1 MKRSQINYAIDKAHA
16 IAATFRVCLPEFALF
31 TAEAWR
37 EQPLEEWSEV
47 LDLQLGWDITD
58 FGRGDFSKTGL
69 TLLTLRN
76 GALHSTAYPKPYAE
90 KMLQIQQEQQT
101 PWHFHAHKM
110 EDILNR
116 GGGDLCMQLGWATDD
131 ALFNEQRRVEVR
143 VDGRWRTLKPGET
156 LVLKP
161 GQGVCLPPRLYHRF
175 WAEKAFVL
183 GWEISMV
190 NDDRRD
196 NHFLEPGGRFPAID
210 EDVPVKWLLC
220 HEYGRLNVA

>member
-16 IAATFRVCLPEFALF
+16 IAETFRVCLPDFAFF
-31 TAEAWR
+31 TADVWQHQAQADR
-37 EQPLEEWSEV
+37 REV
-47 LDLQLGWDITD
+47 LELELGWDITD
-58 FGRGDFSKTGL
+58 FGHGDFSRTGL

-76 GALHSTAYPKPYAE
+76 GKMGSRRYPKPYAE

-101 PWHFHAHKM
+101 PWHFHIHKM
-110 EDILNR
+110 EDIVNR
-116 GGGDLCMQLGWATDD
+116 GGGDLCMQLAWATPE
-131 ALFNEQRRVEVR
+131 ALYDNQREVEVS
-143 VDGRWRTLKPGET
+143 VDGRWRRFKPGET

-190 NDDRRD
+190 NDDRHD
-196 NHFLEPGGRFPAID
+196 NHFLEPGGRFPAIE
-210 EDVPVKWLLC
+210 EDAPAKWLLC
-220 HEYGRLNVA
+220 SEYARLNLV

>member
-16 IAATFRVCLPEFALF
+16 IAETFRVCLPEFAFF
-31 TAEAWR
+31 TADAWR
-37 EQPLEEWSEV
+37 KQPLEEWCEV

-58 FGRGDFSKTGL
+58 FGRGDFGKIGL

-76 GALHSTAYPKPYAE
+76 GALNSSAYPKPYAE

-101 PWHFHAHKM
+101 PWHFHTHKM

-116 GGGDLCMQLGWATDD
+116 GGGDLCMQLGWATDE
-131 ALFNEQRRVEVR
+131 ALFDERLTVEVS
-143 VDGRWRTLKPGET
+143 VDGRRRTFKPGET

-190 NDDRRD
+190 NNDKRD
-196 NHFLEPGGRFPAID
+196 NHFLEPGGRFPAIEED
-210 EDVPVKWLLC
+210 EPVKWLLC
-220 HEYGRLNVA
+220 NEYDRLNVT

>member
-1 MKRSQINYAIDKAHA
+1 MRRSQINYAIDKAHA
-16 IAATFRVCLPEFALF
+16 IAETFRVCLPEFAFF
-31 TAEAWR
+31 TADAWR
-37 EQPLEEWSEV
+37 KQPLEEWSEV

-58 FGRGDFSKTGL
+58 FGRGDFGKIGL

-76 GALHSTAYPKPYAE
+76 GTLNSSAYPKPYAE

-101 PWHFHAHKM
+101 PWHFHTHKM

-116 GGGDLCMQLGWATDD
+116 GGGDLCMQLGWATDE
-131 ALFNEQRRVEVR
+131 ALFDERRTVEVS
-143 VDGRWRTLKPGET
+143 VDGRRRTFKPGET

-190 NDDRRD
+190 NNDKRD
-196 NHFLEPGGRFPAID
+196 NHFLEPGGRFPAIEED
-210 EDVPVKWLLC
+210 EPVKWLLC
-220 HEYGRLNVA
+220 NEYDRLNVT

>member
-16 IAATFRVCLPEFALF
+16 IAETFRVCLPEFAFF
-31 TAEAWR
+31 TADAWR
-37 EQPLEEWSEV
+37 KQPLEEWGEV

-58 FGRGDFSKTGL
+58 FGRGDFGKVGL

-76 GALHSTAYPKPYAE
+76 GALNSTAYPKPYAE

-101 PWHFHAHKM
+101 PWHFHRYKM

-116 GGGDLCMQLGWATDD
+116 GGGDLCMQLGWATDE
-131 ALFNEQRRVEVR
+131 ALFDERRTVEVR
-143 VDGRWRTLKPGET
+143 VDGRRRTFKPGET

-190 NDDRRD
+190 NDDKCD
-196 NHFLEPGGRFPAID
+196 NHFLEPGGRFPAIE

-220 HEYGRLNVA
+220 NEYNRLNVN

>member
-16 IAATFRVCLPEFALF
+16 IAETFRVCLPEFAFF
-31 TAEAWR
+31 TADAWR
-37 EQPLEEWSEV
+37 KQPLEEWAEV

-58 FGRGDFSKTGL
+58 FGRGDFGKIGL

-76 GALHSTAYPKPYAE
+76 GALNSSAYPKPYAE

-101 PWHFHAHKM
+101 PWHFHNHKM

-116 GGGDLCMQLGWATDD
+116 GGGDLCMQLGWATDE
-131 ALFNEQRRVEVR
+131 ALFDERRTVEVR
-143 VDGRWRTLKPGET
+143 VDGRRRTFKPGET

-190 NDDRRD
+190 NDDKRD

-210 EDVPVKWLLC
+210 EDVPMKWLLC
-220 HEYGRLNVA
+220 NEYDRLNVT